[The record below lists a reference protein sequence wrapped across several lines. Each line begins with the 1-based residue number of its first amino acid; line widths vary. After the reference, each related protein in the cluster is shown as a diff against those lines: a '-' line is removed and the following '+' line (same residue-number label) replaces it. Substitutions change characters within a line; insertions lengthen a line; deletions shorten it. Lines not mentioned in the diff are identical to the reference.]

1 MHRAPQGKTT
11 SNDATEPPDRLSPD
25 MASFRLLV
33 LGFVRD
39 YIGRL
44 GESPSYGEIAARLNS
59 NRSRVRRAVKSL
71 AADELLL
78 RSPGARGLALPSLRD
93 AAIRQLR
100 DLGFTVDVDF
110 SSIRPPG
117 GPVTNPPLLPPAE
130 LTYPKQ
136 TKHGDGDGGSGAA
149 GNRTGG
155 A

>member
-1 MHRAPQGKTT
+1 MDRAPQGNTT
-11 SNDATEPPDRLSPD
+11 SNDATAPPDRLSPD

-59 NRSRVRRAVKSL
+59 NRTRVRRAVKSL
-71 AADELLL
+71 AQDELLL
-78 RSPGARGLALPSLRD
+78 RSPGARGLALPSTRD
-93 AAIRQLR
+93 NAIRQLR
-100 DLGFTVDVDF
+100 ELGFTVDTDF

-130 LTYPKQ
+130 LTYPKRS
-136 TKHGDGDGGSGAA
+136 TDGDGDGSGAA
-149 GNRTGG
+149 RNRTGG